1 MIQNGSKNYIQRYY
15 EPTQSFTN
23 SKLPLLIFFQL
34 VNIFEESLIAS
45 PANTWPTTANNN
57 KKINKFYDKQE
68 KQINTE
74 TMKTKRDLTL
84 YRKKELLPL

>member
-45 PANTWPTTANNN
+45 PANT
-57 KKINKFYDKQE
+57 
-68 KQINTE
+68 
-74 TMKTKRDLTL
+74 
-84 YRKKELLPL
+84 